1 MFGTFGKRPNEP
13 LTLEGKLEM
22 LAECGLSL
30 APPFTAQDLLE
41 SWPRE
46 EFEKPGFNLALIGL
60 GMTEERAPWRNHSV
74 NVWHFDTECIED
86 NGSCVR
92 IAQRMAEL
100 TQGSPRIE
108 NPRDQVDLEAGIASL
123 DLEHS
128 GKPVHIDFEVKDD
141 WVGPAVFSHFGSTAC
156 CIRPIEGLPIP
167 RSGWP
172 RLRNRVRD
180 ARPFRSA
187 EEGRSQVRAAYLTE
201 RSVLVDPAL
210 DPIVRSI
217 SEWRT
222 VARLS
227 VMMTESRSK
236 PEPTA
241 DWSSNRTITRLGC
254 SARDML
260 LVIIAKSVCGRF
272 PSKSSAST
280 IRAGRRFEVRKLES
294 GKRTR
299 TISPRRQ
306 VIVDGHLR
314 PIPILRKRR

>member
-1 MFGTFGKRPNEP
+1 MR
-13 LTLEGKLEM
+13 
-22 LAECGLSL
+22 AESG
-30 APPFTAQDLLE
+30 AAFTAQDLLE

-100 TQGSPRIE
+100 TPGSPRIE
-108 NPRDQVDLEAGIASL
+108 TRGDQVDLEAGIASL

-141 WVGPAVFSHFGSTAC
+141 WWVRRCSHTLVRRLAVSDPF
-156 CIRPIEGLPIP
+156 EGLPIP

-201 RSVLVDPAL
+201 RSVLVDPA
-210 DPIVRSI
+210 PRSYR
-217 SEWRT
+217 SVDLRMAKPWRDC
-222 VARLS
+222 
-227 VMMTESRSK
+227 RS
-236 PEPTA
+236 
-241 DWSSNRTITRLGC
+241 
-254 SARDML
+254 
-260 LVIIAKSVCGRF
+260 
-272 PSKSSAST
+272 
-280 IRAGRRFEVRKLES
+280 
-294 GKRTR
+294 
-299 TISPRRQ
+299 
-306 VIVDGHLR
+306 
-314 PIPILRKRR
+314 